1 MKKILLGLF
10 FALPLLSLGQTGSV
24 QNEFIG
30 IIEFNEERVFQLAEA
45 IPAETY
51 DWSPAPGIRNF
62 SQSMMHVATGNYFFA
77 MMWGSPPPAGID
89 LMTLEKNVTTK
100 EDVIKTLKASY
111 DHLKATAGNITDEQ
125 LASMV
130 QFPDG
135 TEYSI
140 KTTMFIVTEHIGE
153 HKGQLVAYAR
163 MNGIAPPWSK

>member
-10 FALPLLSLGQTGSV
+10 FALPLLSLGQSSSI
-24 QNEFIG
+24 QSEFIG
-30 IIEFNEERVFQLAEA
+30 IVEFNEERVFQLAEA
-45 IPAETY
+45 IPAESY
-51 DWSPAPGIRNF
+51 SWAPSPGIRNF

-77 MMWGSPPPAGID
+77 MIWGSPPPADVD
-89 LMTLEKNVTTK
+89 LMTLEQNITEK
-100 EDVIKTLKASY
+100 EDVIKALQASY
-111 DHLKATAGNITDEQ
+111 DHLKAAAAKISDEG
-125 LASMV
+125 LDRKV

-135 TEYSI
+135 TEYTV